1 MDKVSNEAL
10 FQAYEETTIEI
21 FQSENQL
28 KDLGWKEYFVI
39 TAWNP
44 FSKELSLIENRAR
57 NIALHQELLEMGA
70 ELLKAVGRSNDWIW
84 FEESFAVKGISQSKM
99 IQMAKKYQQNAIF
112 QISIGQ
118 RKVISCID

>member
-1 MDKVSNEAL
+1 MDEVSSEAL

-21 FQSENQL
+21 FKSENQL

-44 FSKELSLIENRAR
+44 FSKELSLTENRAR

-70 ELLKAVGRSNDWIW
+70 ELLKAVGRSNDWNW

>member
-1 MDKVSNEAL
+1 MDEVSNEAL

-21 FQSENQL
+21 FLSENQL

-44 FSKELSLIENRAR
+44 FSKELSLTENRAR

-70 ELLKAVGRSNDWIW
+70 ELLKAVGRSNDWMW
-84 FEESFAVKGISQSKM
+84 LEESFAVNGISQSKM
-99 IQMAKKYQQNAIF
+99 IQLAKKYQQNAIF

>member
-1 MDKVSNEAL
+1 MDEVSNEAL

-21 FQSENQL
+21 FLSENQL

-44 FSKELSLIENRAR
+44 FSKELSLTENRAR

-70 ELLKAVGRSNDWIW
+70 ELLKAVGRSNDWMW
-84 FEESFAVKGISQSKM
+84 LEESFAVKGISQSKM
-99 IQMAKKYQQNAIF
+99 IQLAKKYQQNAIF

>member
-1 MDKVSNEAL
+1 MDEVSNEAL

-44 FSKELSLIENRAR
+44 FSKELSLTENRRR
-57 NIALHQELLEMGA
+57 NDELEKELLDLGA
-70 ELLKAVGRSNDWIW
+70 ELMKAVGRSHDWKW
-84 FEESFAVKGISQSKM
+84 LEESFAVRGISQM
-99 IQMAKKYQQNAIF
+99 EIIQIAKKYQQNAIF
-112 QISIGQ
+112 KISNGE
-118 RKVISCID
+118 RKVISCLD

>member
-1 MDKVSNEAL
+1 MDEVSNEAL

-21 FQSENQL
+21 FLSENQL

-44 FSKELSLIENRAR
+44 FSKELSLTENRAR
-57 NIALHQELLEMGA
+57 NIALHEELLEMGA
-70 ELLKAVGRSNDWIW
+70 ELLKAVGRSNDWMW
-84 FEESFAVKGISQSKM
+84 LEESFAVKGISQSKM